1 MTETTLDDLH
11 RQIMNLQDF
20 PPWLMRNNADPTD
33 AELDYYTKG
42 HRDARHAAAELVA
55 AFSASVSD
63 VENEMT
69 ETEIENVCDALKNA
83 LNDLLENGANV
94 EDYDRVCEHS
104 KQIDRIADEIMG
116 EE

>member
-1 MTETTLDDLH
+1 
-11 RQIMNLQDF
+11 
-20 PPWLMRNNADPTD
+20 
-33 AELDYYTKG
+33 
-42 HRDARHAAAELVA
+42 
-55 AFSASVSD
+55 
-63 VENEMT
+63 MT

-83 LNDLLENGANV
+83 LNDLLENGAN